1 MIDTLFP
8 AVRRDVLALLLT
20 RSDEAFYQRE
30 ILRATGGGKGA
41 LQRELR
47 ALTEAG
53 ILLREAR
60 GNRTYYRANPDCPIY
75 PELRGLMLKTA
86 GLADI
91 IRQALAGVV
100 GIRLAFVYGSAAKG
114 TLDAKS
120 DVDVL
125 VVTDVPVSDVSAAL
139 LPAQERLA
147 REVAATVYSTQEFAE
162 KREARDHFLGRVLA
176 GPKIMLAGTCDDA
189 S

>member
-1 MIDTLFP
+1 
-8 AVRRDVLALLLT
+8 
-20 RSDEAFYQRE
+20 
-30 ILRATGGGKGA
+30 
-41 LQRELR
+41 
-47 ALTEAG
+47 
-53 ILLREAR
+53 
-60 GNRTYYRANPDCPIY
+60 
-75 PELRGLMLKTA
+75 MLKTA

-100 GIRLAFVYGSAAKG
+100 GIRLAFIYGSAAKG

-125 VVTDVPVSDVSAAL
+125 VVTDGPVPDVSAAL

-162 KREARDHFLGRVLA
+162 KREARDRFLGRVLA
-176 GPKIMLAGTCDDA
+176 EPKIMLAGRCDDA

>member
-8 AVRRDVLALLLT
+8 GVRRDVLALLFT

-53 ILLREAR
+53 ILLREGR

-75 PELRGLMLKTA
+75 PELRGLMLYVQGIAA
-86 GLADI
+86 GDVWSGDL
-91 IRQALAGVV
+91 LK
-100 GIRLAFVYGSAAKG
+100 RLAKEMG
-114 TLDAKS
+114 
-120 DVDVL
+120 
-125 VVTDVPVSDVSAAL
+125 
-139 LPAQERLA
+139 
-147 REVAATVYSTQEFAE
+147 VANHYNI
-162 KREARDHFLGRVLA
+162 L
-176 GPKIMLAGTCDDA
+176 
-189 S
+189 